1 MTKISELGNDIT
13 EEQTKKLSTE
23 AATYCGVAY
32 KLKNTTQKIILTECK
47 HMFYDNNLLN
57 KLDTNPMLLCFTNG
71 VYDFENDEF
80 RKGLPEDYISLS
92 TNIPY
97 VKVDSSNPKHEN
109 YGRH

>member
-32 KLKNTTQKIILTECK
+32 KLKGCTPKNNIMTECK

-71 VYDFENDEF
+71 VYDLENGSCY
-80 RKGLPEDYISLS
+80 R
-92 TNIPY
+92 
-97 VKVDSSNPKHEN
+97 
-109 YGRH
+109 R